1 MPQPA
6 EFDGFYYDPASNL
19 LAYHA
24 VTAVICQRSPP
35 PLREVPTLANGIDAE
50 SSKSTGSGEPV
61 FTIGGCPTDCSF
73 ETGDFLVEKEFMT
86 ALTIIFKAQHS
97 TNHNL

>member
-1 MPQPA
+1 MICQGAFPNMPQPA

-50 SSKSTGSGEPV
+50 SSKSTG
-61 FTIGGCPTDCSF
+61 
-73 ETGDFLVEKEFMT
+73 
-86 ALTIIFKAQHS
+86 TIIFKAQHS